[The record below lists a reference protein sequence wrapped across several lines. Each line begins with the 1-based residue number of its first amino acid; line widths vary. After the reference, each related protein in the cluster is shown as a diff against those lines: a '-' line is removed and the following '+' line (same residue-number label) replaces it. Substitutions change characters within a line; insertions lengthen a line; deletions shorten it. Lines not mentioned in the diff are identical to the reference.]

1 MVNLITGGHRDAP
14 EAVYRAYA
22 GYLAGV
28 ASRYL
33 SDPGDVSDV
42 LHDSFLKIF
51 GSLSSFRY
59 RGAGSLKAWLTR
71 IVVNQALR
79 LLCRCQ
85 HDESIDNLPFEIADA
100 PAEPPLD
107 DIPPEELHAMIRA
120 LPPDYRTVL
129 NLYVF
134 ERRSHREI
142 AAMLDIKESSSASRF
157 HRAKA
162 MLAQSIRKYLSI
174 HYR

>member
-1 MVNLITGGHRDAP
+1 MVALISSGHRNAP

-33 SDPGDVSDV
+33 ADQGDVSDV

-51 GSLSSFRY
+51 GSMSGFQY
-59 RGAGSLKAWLTR
+59 RGTGSLKAWLTR
-71 IVVNQALR
+71 IVVHESLKQLR
-79 LLCRCQ
+79 RYSRS
-85 HDESIDNLPFEIADA
+85 EPIDDLQLEIADA
-100 PAEPPLD
+100 GADPPLED
-107 DIPPEELHAMIRA
+107 VPPEALHEMIRA

-129 NLYVF
+129 NLFIF

-142 AAMLDIKESSSASRF
+142 AALLGIKESSSASRF

-162 MLAQSIRKYLSI
+162 MLALNIRKYQSL
-174 HYR
+174 HNR